1 MIDATDVLGPPNQAA
16 VDPITAQIIINR
28 LSAIPNLVDKNIT
41 RTAFSLLVSEYKD
54 YAVGLVDGDGRLIS
68 QCNGG
73 LPIFI
78 ANALSAAVRDGLA
91 IYGKARLQAG
101 DVVITNFAGSMG
113 QHLNNVV
120 MYTPIRVGEDDG
132 GLIGF
137 SAVVMHW
144 VDVGGMVVGS
154 CFANDATDIFQEGI
168 QFHTVKLMARGE
180 RVEEIY
186 RMVAANTRFPEMV
199 LGDMAS
205 QVSGCL
211 MGRDMVLQAAS
222 DFGQPTL
229 RAAIELQ
236 WDRSERATRALIA
249 QIPNGIYR
257 ASSFLDD
264 DPMVPGIPLRIE
276 VAVEVEDER
285 IIVDLSGLPPQAKGP
300 VNAGYE
306 GGAVAAARIACKY
319 VFSPDEPAN
328 EGAFRPIAVHCPA
341 GTMMSASRTAAMGG
355 SGNAIPTVVDTILRA
370 LASALPDR
378 VPAAHHGTYGLH
390 VIYGRLQEGRWF
402 QHMESTIGG
411 WGAGPGW
418 DGPGPFRSMAHGD
431 TLEVPV
437 EVQEAEYPYRID
449 YVRLRPDSGGAGRW
463 RGGVGVEKRYHI
475 LAECRIGTKIERTL
489 CPPWGLEGG
498 SAGTPG
504 RVEVHRDGQAP
515 QIALKEDIALQP
527 GDQVLIY
534 TGGGGGY
541 GDPDL
546 RDPALVQ
553 HDLAMGYVTRVG
565 NERPEGLLGNSRSPA
580 VPR

>member
-1 MIDATDVLGPPNQAA
+1 MLDAVDQLRPGSRPA

-28 LSAIPNLVDKNIT
+28 LSAIPNLVDKDIT

-54 YAVGLVDGDGRLIS
+54 YAVGLVDCDGRLIS
-68 QCNGG
+68 QCKGG

-91 IYGKARLQAG
+91 IYGKARLQHG
-101 DVVITNFAGSMG
+101 DVVITNYAGSMG

-120 MYTPIRVGEDDG
+120 MYTPIRTGEDDE
-132 GLIGF
+132 GLVGF

-168 QFHTVKLMARGE
+168 QFHTVKLLSRGE

-186 RMVAANTRFPEMV
+186 RTVAANTRFPEMV

-205 QVSGCL
+205 QLSGCF
-211 MGRDMVLQAAS
+211 MGRDMVLQAVA
-222 DFGQPTL
+222 DFGQAVL
-229 RAAIELQ
+229 QAAIELQ

-249 QIPNGIYR
+249 QIPNGIYQ
-257 ASSFLDD
+257 ATSFLDD
-264 DPMVPGIPLRIE
+264 DPMEPGVPLLIE
-276 VAVEVEDER
+276 VAVVVEDDR
-285 IIVDLSGLPPQAKGP
+285 ITVDLSGLPPQAKGP

-328 EGAFRPIAVHCPA
+328 EGAFRPITVHCPP
-341 GTMMSASRTAAMGG
+341 GTILSASRTAAMGG

-370 LASALPDR
+370 LAAAVPDR

-390 VIYGRLQEGRWF
+390 VIYGRLPAGGWF

-437 EVQEAEYPYRID
+437 EVQEAEHPYRID
-449 YVRLRPDSGGAGRW
+449 YVRLRPDSGGPGRW
-463 RGGVGVEKRYHI
+463 RGGMGVEKRYHI

-489 CPPWGLEGG
+489 CAPWGLEGG
-498 SAGTPG
+498 GEGVPG
-504 RVEVHRDGQAP
+504 RVEILRKGQAP
-515 QIALKEDIALQP
+515 QIALKDDVALRP
-527 GDQVLIY
+527 GDRVAIY
-534 TGGGGGY
+534 TGGGGGF
-541 GDPDL
+541 GDPAL
-546 RDPALVQ
+546 RDPERIQWDV
-553 HDLAMGYVTRVG
+553 AMGYVT
-565 NERPEGLLGNSRSPA
+565 PSRA
-580 VPR
+580 AAQ